1 MRIGRTP
8 CVVLLTVKSA
18 ILGAGLLVVGAVLVA
33 TGVLPVP
40 DALAVADRVWPI
52 LLFVV
57 AITVVTELAAEAELF
72 RIVAE
77 RAARWGLGRSWL
89 LWLFVVLIAVVS
101 TVFLS
106 LDTTAVLL
114 TPVVVLLARHVG
126 LPPLPFAL
134 TTVWL
139 ANTASLLLP
148 VSNLTNLLAQHA
160 LGGISPFAFAALMAV
175 PALVAIL
182 VPVIV
187 LLVISRRALFTR
199 YEPDAPASATDR
211 VLLIASGVV
220 VVLLLPALVSGLPV
234 WIPALA
240 GALVLVGFFAVR
252 RRSVLRFG
260 LVPWQL
266 VLLASGLFLVIE
278 AAHSLGLPALLTALA
293 GHGEDPLS
301 LLRLAGSAAAGSNVV
316 NNLPA
321 YLAFESIAES
331 PVRIAAVLIGVNAG
345 CLITPWASLATLLWH
360 DRLKALDV
368 EVPWKRYILLGLVVA
383 PLTVGL
389 ATLALAL
396 VAD

>member
-1 MRIGRTP
+1 M
-8 CVVLLTVKSA
+8 KSA
-18 ILGAGLLVVGAVLVA
+18 ILGAVLLVVGAVLVA

-72 RIVAE
+72 RVVAE
-77 RAARWGLGRSWL
+77 RAARWGLGRAWL

-114 TPVVVLLARHVG
+114 TPVVVLLARHAG

-182 VPVIV
+182 VPVLV

-199 YEPDAPASATDR
+199 YEPDAPAPAADR
-211 VLLIASGVV
+211 VLLVASAVV

-240 GALVLVGFFAVR
+240 GALVLLVFFAVR

-278 AAHSLGLPALLTALA
+278 AAHSLGLPALLSALA
-293 GHGEDPLS
+293 GHGDDPLS

-321 YLAFESIAES
+321 YLAFESIADS

-360 DRLKALDV
+360 DRLTALDV

-389 ATLALAL
+389 ATLALAA
-396 VAD
+396 VAG

>member
-1 MRIGRTP
+1 M
-8 CVVLLTVKSA
+8 KSA
-18 ILGAGLLVVGAVLVA
+18 ILGAALLAVGAVLVA
-33 TGVLPVP
+33 TGVLPVA

-77 RAARWGLGRSWL
+77 RAAGWGLGRSWL
-89 LWLFVVLIAVVS
+89 LWLLVVLIAVLC

-148 VSNLTNLLAQHA
+148 VSNLTNLLAQHE
-160 LGGISPFAFAALMAV
+160 LGGISPFAFAALMWA

-182 VPVIV
+182 VPVLV
-187 LLVISRRALFTR
+187 LLVIYRRALFTR
-199 YEPDAPASATDR
+199 YAPDAPTPAPDR
-211 VLLIASGVV
+211 VLVVASGVV
-220 VVLLLPALVSGLPV
+220 VLLLLPALVSGVAV
-234 WIPALA
+234 WIPALTA
-240 GALVLVGFFAVR
+240 AVVLVVFFAVR
-252 RRSVLRFG
+252 RRAALRFG

-278 AAHSLGLPALLTALA
+278 AAHSLGLPALLSALA
-293 GHGEDPLS
+293 GQGEDPLS
-301 LLRLAGSAAAGSNVV
+301 LLRLAGSAAAGANVV

-321 YLAFESIAES
+321 YLAFESIADS
-331 PVRIAAVLIGVNAG
+331 PVRIAAVLVGVNAG

-360 DRLKALDV
+360 DRLKSLDV
-368 EVPWKRYILLGLVVA
+368 ELRWSRYIALGLVVA
-383 PLTVGL
+383 PITVAL
-389 ATLALAL
+389 ATLAL
-396 VAD
+396 VATR

>member
-1 MRIGRTP
+1 MSPTP
-8 CVVLLTVKSA
+8 CVVQLTVKSA
-18 ILGAGLLVVGAVLVA
+18 ILGGALLVVGAILVA
-33 TGVLPVP
+33 TGVLPAA

-52 LLFVV
+52 LLFVI

-77 RAARWGLGRSWL
+77 RAARWGLGRAWL
-89 LWLFVVLIAVVS
+89 LWLLVVVIAVLC

-134 TTVWL
+134 TPVWL

-160 LGGISPFAFAALMAV
+160 LGGISPLAFATLMAA
-175 PALVAIL
+175 PALVAVL
-182 VPVIV
+182 VPVLV
-187 LLVISRRALFTR
+187 LLVVFRRELFAR
-199 YEPDAPASATDR
+199 YQPDAPAPASDR
-211 VLLIASGVV
+211 VLLVASAVV
-220 VVLLLPALVSGLPV
+220 VVLLLPALVSGVAV

-240 GALVLVGFFAVR
+240 GALVLVGFFAAR
-252 RRSVLRFG
+252 RRSVLRFS

-266 VLLASGLFLVIE
+266 VLLASGLFLVVE
-278 AAHSLGLPALLTALA
+278 AAHSLGVPALLSALA

-301 LLRLAGSAAAGSNVV
+301 LLRLAGSAAAGANVV

-321 YLAFESIAES
+321 YLAFESIADS

-368 EVPWKRYILLGLVVA
+368 EISWRRYILLGLVVA

-396 VAD
+396 VQG

>member
-1 MRIGRTP
+1 M
-8 CVVLLTVKSA
+8 KSA
-18 ILGAGLLVVGAVLVA
+18 ILGAVLLVVGAVLVA

-72 RIVAE
+72 RVVAE
-77 RAARWGLGRSWL
+77 RAARWGLGRAWL

-114 TPVVVLLARHVG
+114 TPVVVLLARHAG

-182 VPVIV
+182 VPVLV

-199 YEPDAPASATDR
+199 YEPDAPAPAADR
-211 VLLIASGVV
+211 VLLVASAVV

-240 GALVLVGFFAVR
+240 GALVLVVFFAVR
-252 RRSVLRFG
+252 RRSALRFG

-278 AAHSLGLPALLTALA
+278 AAHSLGLPALLSALA
-293 GHGEDPLS
+293 GHGDDPLS

-321 YLAFESIAES
+321 YLAFESIADS

-360 DRLKALDV
+360 DRLTALDV

-389 ATLALAL
+389 ATLALAA
-396 VAD
+396 VAG